1 MIIHKSH
8 SKQDLLDI
16 VNTLNLKITIGHGD
30 NKSNIQDKYYDYFK
44 NENNVNYEDNVYSI
58 NDKRHLQ
65 IYLKNETPKK
75 VLNVKDKK
83 VVMSICKE
91 IIKYCN
97 NNYWLA
103 YTKYDTEKELED
115 DMLFIIQYGDLPS
128 VRRCCKLMN
137 ENVMSTT
144 KYEPIISPQ
153 IKKELDDKNK
163 SKLKNRYFCKFL
175 KGPITIRFD

>member
-58 NDKRHLQ
+58 SDKRHLQ

-75 VLNVKDKK
+75 V
-83 VVMSICKE
+83 
-91 IIKYCN
+91 
-97 NNYWLA
+97 
-103 YTKYDTEKELED
+103 
-115 DMLFIIQYGDLPS
+115 
-128 VRRCCKLMN
+128 
-137 ENVMSTT
+137 
-144 KYEPIISPQ
+144 
-153 IKKELDDKNK
+153 
-163 SKLKNRYFCKFL
+163 
-175 KGPITIRFD
+175 